1 MYCQAILAN
10 DKYNCCKLWE
20 ECFQNSMQL
29 LIALLEHPIFL
40 FLNSTFVVVLTW
52 CVVFWCFWK
61 SNPKWH
67 HLHFEIHWA
76 NSRGTNND
84 WSIWFILNT
93 QLPTFPQCN
102 VSLFTEKYSYDAH
115 SWGVYALHM
124 AWDHICAKTSQL
136 MCLTCENIVEN
147 ITERT

>member
-1 MYCQAILAN
+1 
-10 DKYNCCKLWE
+10 
-20 ECFQNSMQL
+20 MQL
-29 LIALLEHPIFL
+29 LILLLEHPIFL
-40 FLNSTFVVVLTW
+40 FLNFTFVVVLTW
-52 CVVFWCFWK
+52 CSGVFESRIPNITIICI
-61 SNPKWH
+61 
-67 HLHFEIHWA
+67 LHCYCEIHWA
-76 NSRGTNND
+76 HSRGTNND

-136 MCLTCENIVEN
+136 MCLTCEKWKTSQKEHKRQLNSAPKGTRHEQP
-147 ITERT
+147 R